1 MSSESSEY
9 GWARWMDGYNRDVYE
24 SNSHRMFTS
33 IDPPHELFLG
43 KPKMRPVENIGQA
56 AGAYLDL
63 YTDLT
68 TF

>member
-1 MSSESSEY
+1 
-9 GWARWMDGYNRDVYE
+9 MDGYNRDVYE